1 MHRQI
6 GRAELCRLRLE
17 DVRKVPKGK
26 YALLLR
32 FSTTDQYS
40 EGKWIPISEMLYQL
54 IERWKKRIGEEEGY
68 MLRGGWSTKSTTL
81 RYLSAWSGASIDVYE
96 ENKQAWIAMSGNC
109 TAPAAQKGGDRF

>member
-26 YALLLR
+26 YALLLK

-109 TAPAAQKGGDRF
+109 TAPAAQEGGDRF